1 MFKLLKVWWLR
12 SQVERDIKCLVYFLE
27 NSAFD
32 LSVSTHDYRRKLI
45 SLRERIKAN
54 RCKLAA
60 LGCITLD
67 PDL

>member
-1 MFKLLKVWWLR
+1 MLKLLKIWWLR
-12 SQVERDIKCLVYFLE
+12 SQVERDTKYLVYFLE

-32 LSVSTHDYRRKLI
+32 LSVSTHDYRRKLTD
-45 SLRERIKAN
+45 LRARIKAN

-60 LGCITLD
+60 LGCITLN